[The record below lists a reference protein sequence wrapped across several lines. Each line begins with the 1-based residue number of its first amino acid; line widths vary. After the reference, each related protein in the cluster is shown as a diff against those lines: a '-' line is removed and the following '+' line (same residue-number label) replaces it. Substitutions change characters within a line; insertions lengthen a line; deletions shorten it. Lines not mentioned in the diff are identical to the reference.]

1 MQASLSV
8 CRTHIHDMRTE
19 RDFTEVAKPIAWLKD
34 LPGEL
39 YISVIFG
46 ISLIFCFFHHP
57 YPTPPLFQNHPTSPR
72 STPNSSPRSR
82 SGLSPTFASAAMGA
96 QPSLRSSGAVIPS
109 LGPSPVVGVGAAGA
123 SSSTPGTP
131 LETSLTGV
139 GGDVRQA
146 FQGPSL
152 SAAHTRSL
160 RNDLLVAADSVT
172 NAMSSLVKELNS
184 GKCTQ
189 TKTKIETL
197 VYTVYLKDRSVLM
210 RGSGNFHIQQI
221 CFILN

>member
-1 MQASLSV
+1 M
-8 CRTHIHDMRTE
+8 
-19 RDFTEVAKPIAWLKD
+19 
-34 LPGEL
+34 
-39 YISVIFG
+39 
-46 ISLIFCFFHHP
+46 
-57 YPTPPLFQNHPTSPR
+57 
-72 STPNSSPRSR
+72 
-82 SGLSPTFASAAMGA
+82 
-96 QPSLRSSGAVIPS
+96 
-109 LGPSPVVGVGAAGA
+109 VGVGAAGA

-189 TKTKIETL
+189 TKTKIKTL
-197 VYTVYLKDRSVLM
+197 YCIL
-210 RGSGNFHIQQI
+210 HIQQI